1 MIGNWLVV
9 TSYQTWETLGLVH
22 DFQRYKQ
29 EMTQRYKQEKR

>member
-1 MIGNWLVV
+1 MIGNWLVG
-9 TSYQTWETLGLVH
+9 TSYQTWEELCLVH